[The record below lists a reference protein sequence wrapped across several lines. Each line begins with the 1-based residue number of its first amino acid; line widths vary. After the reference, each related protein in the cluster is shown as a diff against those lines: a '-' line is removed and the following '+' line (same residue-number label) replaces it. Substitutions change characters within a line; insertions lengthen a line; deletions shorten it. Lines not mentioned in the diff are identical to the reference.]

1 MDLPLA
7 LFQREALRHIP
18 DADDEIQPERERLRI
33 LSIHNDGI
41 EETPFLDD
49 LDLMLGR
56 DDGVNFEA
64 KGVGEEFG
72 VVALW

>member
-1 MDLPLA
+1 MRGTQL
-7 LFQREALRHIP
+7 
-18 DADDEIQPERERLRI
+18 
-33 LSIHNDGI
+33 
-41 EETPFLDD
+41 LDV

-64 KGVGEEFG
+64 EGVGEEYG